1 MTNCSNDELDNLL
14 QSVSDVLFPDQL
26 GKRKVETNSRDSDGD
41 TPLHVIARRNDL
53 KGIKLLIKA
62 GADVNAIGD
71 MGETPLHAALSQKNK
86 EIIRA
91 LLQAGAN
98 PNIRSEFGETAME
111 KAAKMGHEF
120 KTLIEE
126 YLST

>member
-1 MTNCSNDELDNLL
+1 MTNCSNKALDNLL
-14 QSVSDVLFPDQL
+14 QSVSDVLFPDEL
-26 GKRKVETNSRDSDGD
+26 GNKKIAINTRDSDGD

-53 KGIKLLIKA
+53 KGTKILVNA
-62 GADVNAIGD
+62 GADVNAIDD
-71 MGETPLHAALSQKNK
+71 MGETPLHVALSQKTK
-86 EIIRA
+86 EIVKA
-91 LLQAGAN
+91 LLEAGAN

-120 KTLIEE
+120 ETLIEE